1 MSEKTKKET
10 PSLEEN
16 FLEIEQILE
25 QMDNPEV
32 SLDDSFLLYQQGVK
46 RLKSCNM
53 LLDEVEKKMQILNA
67 DGEPED
73 M

>member
-1 MSEKTKKET
+1 MSDKTKKET

-46 RLKSCNM
+46 RLKSSNI

>member
-1 MSEKTKKET
+1 MSDKTKKET

-46 RLKSCNM
+46 RLKSCNI

>member
-1 MSEKTKKET
+1 MSEKNKKET

-46 RLKSCNM
+46 RLKSCNI